1 MKNVL
6 YTFKNKLYLYT
17 IINEIYFQKFLHRKD
32 SKMDKLSPK
41 FWIITLMVFAA
52 AFVRLI
58 PHPPNFAP
66 IAAMALF
73 GGAYFSKKWA
83 AFLVP
88 LAAMFITDLILGFHS
103 TMWAVYLSFALIVVI
118 GMLMI
123 KQKKITNIFFASVT
137 SSVAFF
143 IITNFGAWLTSPFYA
158 KTGAGLA
165 ACYTSAIPF
174 FHQTLLSDLFFV
186 GILFGAYHLIK
197 TKYPVLAESKV

>member
-1 MKNVL
+1 ME
-6 YTFKNKLYLYT
+6 KLT
-17 IINEIYFQKFLHRKD
+17 
-32 SKMDKLSPK
+32 PK
-41 FWIITLMVFAA
+41 FWILTSMIFAA

-88 LAAMFITDLILGFHS
+88 IAAMFLTDLILGFHE

-118 GMLMI
+118 GMLLL
-123 KQKKITNIFFASVT
+123 KEKRVTNIFFASVI
-137 SSVAFF
+137 SSVSFF
-143 IITNFGAWLTSPFYA
+143 IITNFGIWLSTSYYA
-158 KTGAGLA
+158 KTPTGLA
-165 ACYTSAIPF
+165 ACFTAAIPF

-186 GILFGAYHLIK
+186 GILFGLYHLAKIK
-197 TKYPVLAESKV
+197 FPVLLKSKL

>member
-1 MKNVL
+1 M
-6 YTFKNKLYLYT
+6 
-17 IINEIYFQKFLHRKD
+17 E
-32 SKMDKLSPK
+32 KLSPK
-41 FWIITLMVFAA
+41 FWIITLMIFAA

-88 LAAMFITDLILGFHS
+88 MLAMFITDMILGFHE
-103 TMWAVYLSFALIVVI
+103 TMWAVYLSFAMIVVI
-118 GMLMI
+118 GMLI
-123 KQKKITNIFFASVT
+123 LKNVKIGNLFFASVI
-137 SSVAFF
+137 SSVSFF
-143 IITNFGAWLTSPFYA
+143 IITNFGAWLSMGIYPKTS
-158 KTGAGLA
+158 TGLI

-174 FHQTLLSDLFFV
+174 FHQTLLSDLFFAAV
-186 GILFGAYHLIK
+186 LFGAYHLIK